1 MQKIIIAAV
10 YNLVN
15 KLLERNVV
23 SSIKQLVV
31 LYSTTDIAGTEK
43 KKLVLEEL
51 YKQVAVSIGE
61 TASYIISMAI
71 DIAYA
76 YLKVKKE
83 IK

>member
-31 LYSTTDIAGTEK
+31 LYSTTDIEGTEK

-76 YLKVKKE
+76 YLKVKQE

>member
-76 YLKVKKE
+76 YLKVKQE